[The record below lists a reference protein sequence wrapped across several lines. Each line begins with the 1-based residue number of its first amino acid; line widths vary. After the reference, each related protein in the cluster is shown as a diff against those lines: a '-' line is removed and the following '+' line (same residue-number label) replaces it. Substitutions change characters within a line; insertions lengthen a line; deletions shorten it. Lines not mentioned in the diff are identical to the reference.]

1 MWGYKCY
8 LCNADTNDYL
18 CEDCKQI
25 KRIADLYGIDLVR
38 KSCDE
43 IFVRDAV
50 PITKR
55 TEVEKKKIQT
65 RSQAKQTSTEE
76 IKK

>member
-8 LCNADTNDYL
+8 LCGTDTNDYL

-25 KRIADLYGIDLVR
+25 KRIADLYGIDVVR

-43 IFVRDAV
+43 IFVRDAE

-55 TEVEKKKIQT
+55 TEVVAKKIVT
-65 RSQAKQTSTEE
+65 RSQTKDD
-76 IKK
+76 KKSSN